1 MFFFSFIK
9 TRLQSPPKIL
19 FVCLWCNRS
28 FEHREEQEI
37 GFWGK
42 NSFLFCFSWSR
53 SKISFFVKMGERPK
67 MDFELFGHLPEKDW
81 SVSNFFKTC
90 SKIGIRRFSLVRI
103 KLGFF
108 LLTQRNEDY
117 EWRIRTLGAFR
128 RLYTGKKNRLV
139 VGKALLK
146 KTQQGEAST
155 IIKSIVI
162 FNTDSRN

>member
-1 MFFFSFIK
+1 MFFSFNK

-67 MDFELFGHLPEKDW
+67 MDFELFGQLPEKDG
-81 SVSNFFKTC
+81 SVSNFFLNLLQNWDQKILFGSHKTW
-90 SKIGIRRFSLVRI
+90 I
-103 KLGFF
+103 FF
-108 LLTQRNEDY
+108 CWRNET
-117 EWRIRTLGAFR
+117 RTTSDAYVHLGLLDDFTQVR
-128 RLYTGKKNRLV
+128 KTGSWWVKLYWKKLNRV
-139 VGKALLK
+139 RHR
-146 KTQQGEAST
+146 Q
-155 IIKSIVI
+155 
-162 FNTDSRN
+162 

>member
-1 MFFFSFIK
+1 MFFSINK
-9 TRLQSPPKIL
+9 TRLQSPPKHL

-81 SVSNFFKTC
+81 SVSNFFLNLLQNWDQKILFGSHKTW
-90 SKIGIRRFSLVRI
+90 I
-103 KLGFF
+103 F

-128 RLYTGKKNRLV
+128 RLYTGKKNRLM